1 MTNLDQKIKKVIT
14 CKAPLELEEI
24 KSFFDDP
31 SVVFHIDYSASS
43 IKGNVFLTYLSNLDI
58 PAEVLLDN
66 SSPQEKEELLNS
78 YLSSKLIVNL
88 PSFALN
94 VSQIILEAA
103 GVDCAYRI
111 INPIW
116 NLEQR
121 KALISKLNSQ
131 IERWITFLSSS
142 SIYMLTSCKELEE
155 EYNFKSHYRCV
166 EDIDFVGYNVVNMF
180 SVPAFTEFLFSVPCK
195 GEILYFKHQFED
207 YMFKGNN
214 IFHYFCTPENTMH
227 IIFEEMLKGSITTD
241 LLASLMQSQD
251 HLPQR

>member
-1 MTNLDQKIKKVIT
+1 MTNLDQTIKKVIK

-31 SVVFHIDYSASS
+31 NVVFHIDYSASS

-66 SSPQEKEELLNS
+66 SSPQEKEELLES
-78 YLSSKLIVNL
+78 YLSSKLIVKL

-103 GVDCAYRI
+103 GVECANRI
-111 INPIW
+111 VNPIW
-116 NLEQR
+116 DIEKR
-121 KALISKLNSQ
+121 KELISKFKPQ
-131 IERWITFLSSS
+131 IDRWITFLSSTS
-142 SIYMLTSCKELEE
+142 LYMLTSCKELEA
-155 EYNFKSHYRCV
+155 EYNFKSHYRSL

-180 SVPAFTEFLFSVPCK
+180 SVPTFTEFLYSVPCK
-195 GEILYFKHQFED
+195 SEILYFKHQFED

-214 IFHYFCTPENTMH
+214 VFHYFSTPENTMH
-227 IIFEEMLKGSITTD
+227 IIFEEMLKGTITAD
-241 LLASLMQSQD
+241 LLASLHSQN
-251 HLPQR
+251 HSPPR